1 MAKINHNNHLDTIDS
16 LFTDAKNKGVLHLK
30 SSAGLVAG
38 RHIFIGD
45 KEHLN
50 FGSLGYLSLETD
62 ERLKEG
68 AIDFV
73 RRFGTQSVMSRTY
86 ITTNIMEELEET
98 MSRIFGFPTLVYSRA
113 STAHISLI
121 PTLVERNDAI
131 ILDQQCHFSIQTA
144 SQLQR
149 QKGVT
154 IEMVKHNNLNMLE
167 AKIKELRATHRKIWY
182 MADGVYSMFGDVVPM
197 KELTE
202 LCEKYPQLWLYV
214 DDAHGMSWKGKNGSG
229 YVLDVQ
235 PMHPHMVLI
244 STMAKG
250 YGVHGG
256 LAIFPDSELYR
267 KVKVF
272 GGPLSYS
279 LPLSPADIGACL
291 ASAHI
296 HLSSEI
302 TQFQEELETK
312 INYANTLLD
321 ESGLPV
327 ISNPDTPIYFIGMG
341 QPKVG
346 YNMVSRLLE
355 EGIYLNPSFFPMV
368 PVKSTGLRFGLTRN
382 HQLEDIKLLIDAM
395 RHHFPLALAEEGR
408 TENQVRRAFRL
419 PMAGGAKK
427 RENQPTNLDV
437 HYTRSINELNTS
449 EWNENMSHLGTIDAE
464 GMRFIESV
472 FSANGNPEENW
483 DLHYF
488 VVKDRSGEVVLS
500 TFLVEGIFKDD
511 FIASASISEQIE
523 RKRQTDPYYLTTRT
537 LISGSTISEGEHL
550 YINRSHSGWR
560 EALKRLFDSIAN
572 LQEERR
578 VSKLLFGEFLA
589 NDHELAEVFLASGF
603 FKVDMPHS
611 NVVTSLNW
619 ETKDDF
625 LEMIG
630 RQNRKN
636 VRKEALKYEHCFEV
650 EVLQKLNEEQQEYFY
665 DLFLQVKRRNY
676 GLNFFDYPRKI
687 MSAMSEHPNWEFVV
701 LRLKPEFDA
710 RTERKPVSVTWCY
723 RGETH
728 YSPMI
733 IGMDYD
739 FQENFLVYKQSLY
752 RIVMRARELNAEKV
766 YLGFSAD
773 TEKKKYGAVQVKK
786 VAFAQAQDN
795 FNMEVIESMSERV
808 VV

>member
-1 MAKINHNNHLDTIDS
+1 MAKINHNNHLNTIDS
-16 LFTDAKNKGVLHLK
+16 LFTDAKNRGVLHLK

-45 KEHLN
+45 RKHLN

-98 MSRIFGFPTLVYSRA
+98 MSQIFGFPTLVYSRA

-131 ILDQQCHFSIQTA
+131 VLDQQCHFSIQTA

-154 IEMVKHNNLNMLE
+154 IEMVKHNNLDMLE

-182 MADGVYSMFGDVVPM
+182 MADGVYSMFGDVAPM
-197 KELTE
+197 KELAK

-229 YVLDVQ
+229 YVLDLQ
-235 PMHPHMVLI
+235 PMHPRMVLI

-256 LAIFPDSELYR
+256 LAIFPNAELYR

-296 HLSSEI
+296 HLSPEI
-302 TQFQEELETK
+302 TQLQEELKTR
-312 INYANTLLD
+312 IDHANELLD

-327 ISNPDTPIYFIGMG
+327 ISNPETPIYFIGMG

-346 YNMVSRLLE
+346 YNMVSRLMQ

-382 HQLEDIKLLIDAM
+382 HELEDIKALVDAIQY
-395 RHHFPLALAEEGR
+395 HFPLALKDEGR

-419 PMAGGAKK
+419 PAVQEDEGAENK
-427 RENQPTNLDV
+427 RSDLQLHYTTSIRNLDAQ
-437 HYTRSINELNTS
+437 
-449 EWNENMSHLGTIDAE
+449 EWDSCMNHLGTIDAE
-464 GMRFIESV
+464 GMRFMEEV
-472 FSANGNPEENW
+472 FQGNGKPEENW
-483 DLHYF
+483 GFHYF
-488 VVKDRSGEVVLS
+488 IVKDNFGELVLS
-500 TFLVEGIFKDD
+500 TFMVEGIFKDD
-511 FIASASISEQIE
+511 FISSASVSEQVE
-523 RKRQTDPYYLTTRT
+523 KKRQTDPYYLTSRT
-537 LISGSTISEGEHL
+537 LFSGSTISEGEHL
-550 YINRSHSGWR
+550 YINRHHAEWR
-560 EALKRLFDSIAN
+560 EGL
-572 LQEERR
+572 
-578 VSKLLFGEFLA
+578 KLLFDKVTDIQEEQRIPKLAFGDFLA
-589 NDHELAEVFLASGF
+589 QDDELADVFLASGF

-611 NVVTSLNW
+611 NIITSMNW

-625 LEMIG
+625 LETIG

-636 VRKEALKYEHCFEV
+636 VRKEALKHERCFEV
-650 EVLQKLNEEQQEYFY
+650 EVLQELNEPQQEYFY
-665 DLFLQVKRRNY
+665 ELFLQVKRRNY

-687 MSAMSEHPNWEFVV
+687 MRAMSNSKNWEFVV
-701 LRLKPEFDA
+701 LKLKPEFDSRA
-710 RTERKPVSVTWCY
+710 ERKPVSAVWCY
-723 RGETH
+723 KGPQH

-739 FQENFLVYKQSLY
+739 FQDDFLVYKQSLY
-752 RIVMRARELNAEKV
+752 RIVMRAKELKAEKV

-773 TEKKKYGAVQVKK
+773 TEKKKYGATQVRK
-786 VAFAQAQDN
+786 VAFGQAQDN
-795 FNMEVIESMSERV
+795 FNMEVIESMAELATS
-808 VV
+808 